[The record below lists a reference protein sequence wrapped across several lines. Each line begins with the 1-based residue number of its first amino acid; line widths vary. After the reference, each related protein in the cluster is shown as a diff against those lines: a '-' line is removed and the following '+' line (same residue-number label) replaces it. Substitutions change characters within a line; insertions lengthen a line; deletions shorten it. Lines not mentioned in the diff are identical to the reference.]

1 MALKNGTTP
10 TSTKTLLAFLAIIV
24 VGFVSLHSNEKTIFF
39 EDSTPIASHSM
50 TVRIYDGNMTSPD
63 VDFTN
68 RMKMTPIQYWAPS
81 DNLTCV
87 EEGVPTYPLDDDWQ
101 RRAPYALLVGAMKA
115 GTTALSA
122 YLGEHPHVAKA
133 MRKEIH
139 FFDVRFANF
148 QSENGILRGGARRQY
163 ANIFQRV
170 GAGNLTKQNPAMISI
185 DDTPRYLFW
194 SHFIPARVLCV
205 APWVKIIA
213 ILRNPIDRAYSQFN
227 MNEHANYTGLNIS
240 ISFEEW
246 VQRDLDDL
254 KRVGVIQDAIPQQ
267 NFSGSEVELTA
278 WKDYIRLGT
287 HAPVG
292 RGLYAIQLRH
302 WFKAFE
308 EFGKSRTDDFLIVQS
323 ERMKKYTKFVYQDIL
338 TFLNLS
344 SFTLPDLKETET
356 FKGNY
361 SESLNEGTR
370 RKLDKFYAPYNSE
383 LYDLLGRHWEG
394 VWDAKK

>member
-1 MALKNGTTP
+1 
-10 TSTKTLLAFLAIIV
+10 
-24 VGFVSLHSNEKTIFF
+24 
-39 EDSTPIASHSM
+39 
-50 TVRIYDGNMTSPD
+50 
-63 VDFTN
+63 
-68 RMKMTPIQYWAPS
+68 
-81 DNLTCV
+81 
-87 EEGVPTYPLDDDWQ
+87 
-101 RRAPYALLVGAMKA
+101 
-115 GTTALSA
+115 
-122 YLGEHPHVAKA
+122 
-133 MRKEIH
+133 
-139 FFDVRFANF
+139 
-148 QSENGILRGGARRQY
+148 
-163 ANIFQRV
+163 
-170 GAGNLTKQNPAMISI
+170 
-185 DDTPRYLFW
+185 
-194 SHFIPARVLCV
+194 
-205 APWVKIIA
+205 
-213 ILRNPIDRAYSQFN
+213 